1 MKNILITGGAGF
13 IGSEIVNKLSNT
25 KEWNITVLD
34 VLSEQI
40 HGKTPEESYLFNL
53 IKDKCHFIKGDI
65 RGFDTVRKAIGNSE
79 YIIHLAAETGTGQS
93 MYQINRYNEVN
104 IMGTS
109 NLFQAISNL
118 GKESKVKKIILSS
131 SRSVYGEGKYNC
143 PICGVIY
150 PQSRSR
156 ETMLKGDFNLYC
168 PKCGKKACIC
178 ECDPVSNN
186 KSKSV

>member
-13 IGSEIVNKLSNT
+13 IGSEIVNKLYNA

-34 VLSEQI
+34 ILSEQI
-40 HGKTPEESYLFNL
+40 HGKNSDESYLYNS
-53 IKDKCHFIKGDI
+53 IKDKCKFIKGDV
-65 RGFDTVRKAIGNSE
+65 RDFDTVSKAVANND

-118 GKESKVKKIILSS
+118 GK
-131 SRSVYGEGKYNC
+131 
-143 PICGVIY
+143 
-150 PQSRSR
+150 
-156 ETMLKGDFNLYC
+156 
-168 PKCGKKACIC
+168 
-178 ECDPVSNN
+178 
-186 KSKSV
+186 